1 MLNQTKRNVPIALIG
16 YMVFGLILANGAHA
30 SSCGSDAEEGYW
42 SDEQSFYQPADK
54 NKPVVD
60 QVTIDIHFKCKIEV
74 QTSCQQKICQTFLG
88 SIFGGGRW
96 VCDEACTRTEVGT
109 MTITGSEF
117 RYFQSFQHNV
127 SLPKSFSFTRTS
139 SGWLLYT
146 KKNVSIEENYY
157 PVGKADVN
165 IWARINKDNRK
176 KMDYVVELYEA
187 GTSKQIQSKW
197 YTMEKQ

>member
-1 MLNQTKRNVPIALIG
+1 
-16 YMVFGLILANGAHA
+16 
-30 SSCGSDAEEGYW
+30 
-42 SDEQSFYQPADK
+42 
-54 NKPVVD
+54 
-60 QVTIDIHFKCKIEV
+60 
-74 QTSCQQKICQTFLG
+74 
-88 SIFGGGRW
+88 

-187 GTSKQIQSKW
+187 NTSKQIQSKW
-197 YTMEKQ
+197 YTMEKKIEAACEKKSYSAFVCSAFHFTYGGKRSKVRPFFLREKITKSDNSISIRMNN